1 MKTVAKIL
9 IAFDV
14 PDSIA
19 ARRKLRELAD
29 TLAPMLPGDGQL
41 RDFKMTEEGTGRV
54 IEKMDSLLSGDPKA
68 PQ

>member
-9 IAFDV
+9 IEYDV

-29 TLAPMLPGDGQL
+29 QILPALPEDGRL
-41 RDFKMTEEGTGRV
+41 RDFKMTEEGTGRL
-54 IEKMDSLLSGDPKA
+54 IEKIEIA
-68 PQ
+68 PPLETPVP